1 MAYSKRPMRRS
12 ALIGPWGVGAMVPFP
27 NDESLMVTGLD
38 AWRYQNEQ
46 PFVIRDERLV
56 KRLGVKE
63 LRWPPDFRER
73 NADPVNCNI
82 KIPTVRFPRWHYCPF
97 CGSMEKTTYYRESL
111 PECDQFQWPNGR
123 VCSSQG
129 KFRRK
134 MIPERFVVVCPEGHI
149 DDFPIAEWTH
159 SGEQNAAYTYD
170 PNTCRIRRSTGGSS
184 ANLSGVH
191 YTCTCGAH
199 RSLAGATTK
208 GALAKIGYR
217 CRCSKPWLGLE
228 GDEVCP
234 ADPEHVKVV
243 LRGATNVWFADTR
256 SSIHIPTENNA
267 ENSIIAGILRD
278 HFERVNSSRVNGE
291 LNRFLIDYIADMNHV
306 DKDRLYQAFID
317 EENQRE
323 GAIEITE
330 DMVWYKKS

>member
-1 MAYSKRPMRRS
+1 
-12 ALIGPWGVGAMVPFP
+12 MVPFP

-170 PNTCRIRRSTGGSS
+170 PIHVESVEAQVALLQTCPEFIIH
-184 ANLSGVH
+184 VH
-191 YTCTCGAH
+191 VGH
-199 RSLAGATTK
+199 IVLLQVQLQK
-208 GALAKIGYR
+208 
-217 CRCSKPWLGLE
+217 
-228 GDEVCP
+228 
-234 ADPEHVKVV
+234 EH
-243 LRGATNVWFADTR
+243 
-256 SSIHIPTENNA
+256 
-267 ENSIIAGILRD
+267 
-278 HFERVNSSRVNGE
+278 
-291 LNRFLIDYIADMNHV
+291 
-306 DKDRLYQAFID
+306 
-317 EENQRE
+317 
-323 GAIEITE
+323 
-330 DMVWYKKS
+330 

>member
-234 ADPEHVKVV
+234 ADPEHVKVC
-243 LRGATNVWFADTR
+243 LLYTSPSPRDTR
-256 SSIHIPTENNA
+256 
-267 ENSIIAGILRD
+267 
-278 HFERVNSSRVNGE
+278 
-291 LNRFLIDYIADMNHV
+291 
-306 DKDRLYQAFID
+306 
-317 EENQRE
+317 
-323 GAIEITE
+323 
-330 DMVWYKKS
+330 